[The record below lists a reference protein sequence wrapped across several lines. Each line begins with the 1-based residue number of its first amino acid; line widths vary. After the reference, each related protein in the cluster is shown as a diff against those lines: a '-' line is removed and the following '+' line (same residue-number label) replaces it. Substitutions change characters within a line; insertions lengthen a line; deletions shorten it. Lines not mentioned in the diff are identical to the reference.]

1 MVTVELCLQLRNNFC
16 QSAGTSE
23 ELRSLPIGLY
33 GHCQAT
39 YGQYQNRVYLF
50 GGRDEKNRQNPKGYI
65 YTNPDWSEIGIQFQ
79 FPKRKYVGCLGNV
92 LIFKFLVSIVLQY

>member
-1 MVTVELCLQLRNNFC
+1 MVIVELCLQLRNNLC
-16 QSAGTSE
+16 QPAGNSE

-50 GGRDEKNRQNPKGYI
+50 GGRDEKNQQNSKGYF
-65 YTNPDWSEIGIQFQ
+65 YGVPDWREIGIQFQ
-79 FPKRKYVGCLGNV
+79 FPKRMYPGCLSAGG
-92 LIFKFLVSIVLQY
+92 VSPARYEL